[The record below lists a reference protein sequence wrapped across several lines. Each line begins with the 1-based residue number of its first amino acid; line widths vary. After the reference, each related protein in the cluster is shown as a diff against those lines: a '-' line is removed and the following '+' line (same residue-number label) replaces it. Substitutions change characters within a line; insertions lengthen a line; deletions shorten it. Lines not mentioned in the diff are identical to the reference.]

1 MYLWKRWASQA
12 TFLPSPSRG
21 HSLFANMANNSK
33 TMWGKGRTVHKTIH
47 KTLSFESQQHS
58 IMPANCQLWGCDVAS
73 MCDFL
78 FSDSLKIVLTG
89 EKLAHKFGVNN
100 LSWWK
105 QPMKTKGKTVE
116 LDISGIRMET
126 PEPVGP
132 SHTSVFLG
140 DMPRKGMVQK
150 RCHNNCDNDWR
161 TKKYIENIVE
171 LHPSA
176 QKVI

>member
-1 MYLWKRWASQA
+1 
-12 TFLPSPSRG
+12 
-21 HSLFANMANNSK
+21 
-33 TMWGKGRTVHKTIH
+33 
-47 KTLSFESQQHS
+47 
-58 IMPANCQLWGCDVAS
+58 

-78 FSDSLKIVLTG
+78 FSDSLKILLTG
-89 EKLAHKFGVNN
+89 EKLAHKFGGNN

-116 LDISGIRMET
+116 LNISLILIES

-132 SHTSVFLG
+132 RHTSVFLG

-150 RCHNNCDNDWR
+150 RCHNHCDNNRR

-171 LHPSA
+171 PTSMSVDRAMIRPQCEL
-176 QKVI
+176 